1 MCTERNKRRHTFIR
15 SRSLTHRH
23 KKRAYIQSSIHES
36 GMNGWNWKHRKR
48 QKTTT
53 TTAYTH
59 KTAAAFLFCR
69 SGRWEAQSASSEW
82 ASEEIERKKRD
93 THEANREEKGVQG
106 ACIRG
111 FVYYT
116 YSNWN
121 RIEDASVNAFRFISA
136 LLFLLRSLFVF
147 HTRGPIW
154 CVFEMHCNTMD
165 VAGYFRHCL
174 ISLAHH
180 VTLCA
185 QEKKANAIDNLFV

>member
-1 MCTERNKRRHTFIR
+1 MVGIENTENA
-15 SRSLTHRH
+15 
-23 KKRAYIQSSIHES
+23 KKRQQQQHTHIKQQQHFFFVDLDDE
-36 GMNGWNWKHRKR
+36 KRKAR
-48 QKTTT
+48 
-53 TTAYTH
+53 
-59 KTAAAFLFCR
+59 
-69 SGRWEAQSASSEW
+69 AQS
-82 ASEEIERKKRD
+82 ERAKRLSAKKRD

-116 YSNWN
+116 HSNWN